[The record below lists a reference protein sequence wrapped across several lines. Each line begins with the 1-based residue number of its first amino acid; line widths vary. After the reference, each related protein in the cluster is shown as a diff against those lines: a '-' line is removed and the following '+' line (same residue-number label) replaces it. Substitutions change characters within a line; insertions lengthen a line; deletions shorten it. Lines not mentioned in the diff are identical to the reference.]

1 MESINSALTVPV
13 GMSQGEPQTQGKALP
28 VWDHAGTKPL
38 KGLLNHGLGCLP
50 QPCKDPPPSPP
61 QQVFL
66 PRAVMPTVG
75 LLRLQPDGPGLAPVY
90 ENSRGV

>member
-38 KGLLNHGLGCLP
+38 KGLLNHGLGCLAL
-50 QPCKDPPPSPP
+50 QGPSALPP

-90 ENSRGV
+90 EKSRGV